1 VRAFVRV
8 IAAAAIATLVMGLPA
23 GSGVAADSANGHGRY
38 AVTGMVLKVDP
49 SGRRF
54 LVSHDSVSDLMPAM
68 AMWFDLKD
76 PSELKGVTPGAIVE
90 FVLAV
95 GPTSARAERI
105 RVRQY
110 VNVEQDPLAARR
122 LRLMKEATGP
132 GSAVSALA
140 VGQAVP
146 DFSLLDQARQTVT
159 LSQLRGRVI
168 AVNFIYTSCVLPQFC
183 FRMANHFS
191 VLQKRFKASLGRD
204 LLLLTVTFDPV
215 RDQPERLAEY
225 ASQWKADPHVW
236 HFLTGAPSDLQ
247 RVCSLFGVD
256 AFPDEGLLTH
266 TTRTAVIDRRGVLRA
281 SVEGNEFTAV
291 QLGDLVQA
299 ALKE

>member
-1 VRAFVRV
+1 MRAFVRV

>member
-1 VRAFVRV
+1 VRV

>member
-1 VRAFVRV
+1 MRV